1 MAAVPCKRL
10 ILVAFI
16 ILCLFSTTTR
26 AARNLRVVSKGSQM
40 SHDDPS
46 SPKEER
52 VPEVDVDYTP
62 ARRKPPIHN

>member
-1 MAAVPCKRL
+1 MKLKYVVLNFFFVGFLFLNL
-10 ILVAFI
+10 I
-16 ILCLFSTTTR
+16 

-40 SHDDPS
+40 SHDGPS

>member
-1 MAAVPCKRL
+1 MGFLFLNL
-10 ILVAFI
+10 I
-16 ILCLFSTTTR
+16 

-40 SHDDPS
+40 SHDGPS

>member
-26 AARNLRVVSKGSQM
+26 ARNLRVVSKGSQM

>member
-26 AARNLRVVSKGSQM
+26 ARNLRVVSKGSQM
-40 SHDDPS
+40 SYDGPS

>member
-26 AARNLRVVSKGSQM
+26 ARNLRVVSKGSQM
-40 SHDDPS
+40 SHDGPS

>member
-26 AARNLRVVSKGSQM
+26 ARNLRVVSKGSQM
-40 SHDDPS
+40 SHDGPS

-52 VPEVDVDYTP
+52 IPEVDVDYTP